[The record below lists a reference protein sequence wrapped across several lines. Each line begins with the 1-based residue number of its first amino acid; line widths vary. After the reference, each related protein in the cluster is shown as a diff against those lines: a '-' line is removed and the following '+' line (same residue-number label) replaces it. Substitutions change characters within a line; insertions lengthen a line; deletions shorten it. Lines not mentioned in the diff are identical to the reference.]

1 MKVNDVLIEDA
12 PTWDGIMKAA
22 RKPRCDRHRERRT
35 RCIVDTVTFWQPN
48 KRGKGPFKGSDRG
61 LVSDE
66 CLNSIIL
73 HNIHY
78 VTTRRWRLS
87 YCFHRNW
94 PDFLGASQDV
104 MIYFYQNAADA
115 NRNNAFFLLFGIDP
129 TFGIPESRDVTIVT
143 LWIF

>member
-1 MKVNDVLIEDA
+1 MGWHHEGGAQTALRSPSGATDAVYCRRRYFFGSQTSGVKVHSKV
-12 PTWDGIMKAA
+12 PMG
-22 RKPRCDRHRERRT
+22 
-35 RCIVDTVTFWQPN
+35 
-48 KRGKGPFKGSDRG
+48 G